1 MHTVKSRSSSKK
13 EKKCR
18 DENDARQKVSQ
29 SVCQWKRDAHS
40 RTHTRESL
48 CELTCLCCLCSDYM
62 SVYLSVYNTYIYS
75 VYSGLKQLTMAQIIC
90 SFTVFFQRFYAACFP
105 LHRILCATTRALS
118 LSLPPSLPLPLLT
131 QVLEN
136 TIASRHTHIHCKHFR
151 ILSVCCCCAA
161 KMFCLLL
168 KWQ

>member
-1 MHTVKSRSSSKK
+1 MPRRKWCTAK
-13 EKKCR
+13 
-18 DENDARQKVSQ
+18 SQ
-29 SVCQWKRDAHS
+29 SVSLSVEKGCTQQD
-40 RTHTRESL
+40 THAGKPLRIN
-48 CELTCLCCLCSDYM
+48 M
-62 SVYLSVYNTYIYS
+62 SVLSVLRLYVSISVCLYNTYIYS

-118 LSLPPSLPLPLLT
+118 RSLPPSLPLPLLT